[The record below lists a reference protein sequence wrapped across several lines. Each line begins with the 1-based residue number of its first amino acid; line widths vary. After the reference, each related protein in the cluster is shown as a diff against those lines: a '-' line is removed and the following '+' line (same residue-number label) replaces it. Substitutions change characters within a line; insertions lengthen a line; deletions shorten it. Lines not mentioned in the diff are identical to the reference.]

1 MYFVSANKN
10 SKQLYLMLL
19 DAEHKSSGPLNKRS
33 SRFTFV
39 KITISSSA
47 KVKESTLPGGD
58 EFSCFISTNKL
69 KDSVTFRNYYSLS
82 KLEFRCSRIIL
93 SVQTKEVIS
102 DMCAN
107 PRPRCLSRKRKRT
120 LSYDY
125 LVQFLYPF
133 SCFLVLLTRWM
144 LMRYLVLLVE
154 LEIWT
159 LW

>member
-58 EFSCFISTNKL
+58 EFSCFVSTNKL

-107 PRPRCLSRKRKRT
+107 PRPRCLLRKRKRKHFHMIT
-120 LSYDY
+120 LCSSYIHFR
-125 LVQFLYPF
+125 VFLF
-133 SCFLVLLTRWM
+133 C
-144 LMRYLVLLVE
+144 
-154 LEIWT
+154 
-159 LW
+159 